1 MIKFT
6 DRARIGQ
13 VKKTPEGYLVAHSR
27 ALRTGVQDYLASELG
42 LVGNHIVKVYRPP
55 ESVFDASSLS
65 SMAQKPVTVGHP
77 SVDVTPDNYAELA
90 VGHVTNKFARDGE
103 WVALEV
109 MVTDRKGLNYLDAG
123 NVELSAGYVA
133 TMTEAPANSGYD
145 FIMGPPQYNHLAIV
159 SDARAGSEARIGDA
173 ATWGAAPINQTG
185 KEAEMAELKAV
196 AVGDKAV
203 QVAAS
208 DADTLL
214 KIIKDHADALAEKDA
229 EIAALK
235 VECADATKQIKTD
248 DEIAA
253 LVRDGVAELSG
264 VIDKAKA
271 LVDGY
276 DATGKDAMTIRR
288 EVIKAVY
295 GDEAIADFKTD
306 IEVKAA
312 FAVAKSTVKTDPI
325 RDAIAKGLESKDAW
339 GFVKTKKEGKK

>member
-1 MIKFT
+1 
-6 DRARIGQ
+6 
-13 VKKTPEGYLVAHSR
+13 
-27 ALRTGVQDYLASELG
+27 LRTGVQDYLASELG

-55 ESVFDASSLS
+55 ESVFDAGSLS
-65 SMAQKPVTVGHP
+65 SMAQKPVTLGHP
-77 SVDVTPDNYAELA
+77 SVDVTPDNYAELS

-103 WVALEV
+103 WIALEV

-133 TMTEAPANSGYD
+133 TMTEAHANSGYD

-159 SDARAGSEARIGDA
+159 SDARAGSEARIGDNAA
-173 ATWGAAPINQTG
+173 ATWGAAPINQTE
-185 KEAEMAELKAV
+185 KDAEMAELKAV

-203 QVAAS
+203 QVAAA

-235 VECADATKQIKTD
+235 VECADATKQIKTA

-253 LVRDGVAELSG
+253 LVRDGVAELAG
-264 VIDKAKA
+264 VADKAKS

-288 EVIKAVY
+288 DVIKAVY

-306 IEVKAA
+306 LEVKAA
-312 FAVAKSTVKTDPI
+312 FAVAKSTAKSDPI
-325 RDAIAKGLESKDAW
+325 RDAIAKGTQVKDNGQSAYEAKLANAW
-339 GFVKTKKEGKK
+339 KGK